1 MIRPFR
7 RFHEEPKT
15 YTRKFKLRAASMV
28 LDNNCSVPDV
38 CASMD
43 VGPTTLRRWIDQVRK
58 ERQGQA
64 AAGTKAITPEQ
75 KELQV
80 LRAKIKHLET
90 EAEILKNCLP
100 GAPRPI
106 GLETLRTTL
115 IPLDSGRWLFW
126 RLSPRQKTCSRGSC
140 GPVSGGALRD
150 PV

>member
-58 ERQGQA
+58 EHQGQA
-64 AAGTKAITPEQ
+64 VHPGAEGAAGASSQDQTP
-75 KELQV
+75 
-80 LRAKIKHLET
+80 
-90 EAEILKNCLP
+90 
-100 GAPRPI
+100 
-106 GLETLRTTL
+106 
-115 IPLDSGRWLFW
+115 
-126 RLSPRQKTCSRGSC
+126 
-140 GPVSGGALRD
+140 
-150 PV
+150 